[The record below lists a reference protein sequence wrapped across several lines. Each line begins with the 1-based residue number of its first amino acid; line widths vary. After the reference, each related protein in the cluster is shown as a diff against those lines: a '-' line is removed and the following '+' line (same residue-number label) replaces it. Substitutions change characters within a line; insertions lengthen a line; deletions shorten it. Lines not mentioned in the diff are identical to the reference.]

1 VNEEDQML
9 QIDLRQWRAALLAAV
24 AGTALLLAACGG
36 ATPTPGASS
45 DASASEAATGARC
58 SLQADADPAAT
69 MPISGSAFGDEIT
82 IAAGEAVEFAN
93 EDSVGHT
100 VTEGTGG
107 VADADACV
115 DESIAGGTSLV
126 VKFSE
131 PGDYQITCRI
141 HSAMQTVI
149 HVE

>member
-1 VNEEDQML
+1 MQGT
-9 QIDLRQWRAALLAAV
+9 DLPQGRRALLPAAV
-24 AGTALLLAACGG
+24 AVTALLLAACGG

-45 DASASEAATGARC
+45 DADASEPATAGGC
-58 SLQADADPAAT
+58 SLQADADPSAT
-69 MPISGSAFGDEIT
+69 MQISGSAFGDEIT
-82 IAAGEAVEFAN
+82 IAAGEAVEFTNQDA
-93 EDSVGHT
+93 VGHT

-115 DESIAGGTSLV
+115 DESIAGGASLV
-126 VKFSE
+126 VRFTD

-141 HSAMQTVI
+141 HATMQTVI

>member
-1 VNEEDQML
+1 ML
-9 QIDLRQWRAALLAAV
+9 QIDIRQARRAPVLAAM
-24 AGTALLLAACGG
+24 AGTALVLAACSA
-36 ATPTPGASS
+36 ATPTPAASS
-45 DASASEAATGARC
+45 DASEPAGTARC
-58 SLQADADPAAT
+58 AVQADADPAAT
-69 MPISGSAFGDEIT
+69 MAISGSAFGDEIT
-82 IAAGEAVEFAN
+82 IAAGEAVEFTN

-115 DESIAGGTSLV
+115 DESIAGGASV
-126 VKFSE
+126 VVRFDE

-141 HSAMQTVI
+141 HSSMQTAI

>member
-1 VNEEDQML
+1 ML
-9 QIDLRQWRAALLAAV
+9 QIDLGRGRRGPHLLGAV

-36 ATPTPGASS
+36 TTPTASTA
-45 DASASEAATGARC
+45 ASASEAPGGGRC
-58 SLQADADPAAT
+58 AVQVDADPSAT
-69 MPISGSAFGDEIT
+69 MQISGAAFGDEIT
-82 IAAGEAVEFAN
+82 IAFGEAVEFTN

-107 VADADACV
+107 VAAADACV

-126 VKFSE
+126 VRFDE

-141 HSAMQTVI
+141 HSSMQTAI